1 MDIVAHLFHVSG
13 QEAWEL
19 TIKPH
24 IIAAAIILLGLG
36 NLPAN
41 AADGAQLAQAC
52 SSCHGLQGSGGE
64 AIPPIAGIAEEE
76 LLARLMELSQPTV
89 DATIMPRLLRGY
101 SEDELA
107 ALAAYFAGVEQ

>member
-1 MDIVAHLFHVSG
+1 MEIVAHLFHVSG

-52 SSCHGLQGSGGE
+52 FSCHGLQGSGGE
-64 AIPPIAGIAEEE
+64 AIPPTAGIAEDD
-76 LLARLMELSQPTV
+76 LLAPLKELTQPSA
-89 DATIMPRLLRGY
+89 DATIISRLLRGY
-101 SEDELA
+101 S
-107 ALAAYFAGVEQ
+107 